1 MIKIVSTA
9 AMRDI
14 ESAANDGGF
23 PYDLMMENAGTA
35 TARRAAQL
43 LEGFRLADPAEAKI
57 TVLIGPGKNGG
68 DGLVAARVLAELS
81 PAQVRVYLLKKRPDD
96 DPLFVAVKSAGLFIA
111 DAEDDQRY
119 RVLSHMITSANL
131 VIDALF
137 GIGIQ
142 LPLRDEAVKLLRAA
156 RAAINGS
163 ERGEENLEGSI
174 LHPTDP
180 LTVER
185 ITRPYVFAVDCPSGL
200 DCDTGE
206 IDSHALTADETITF
220 IAVKPG
226 LLTYPGAAHVGR
238 LTVATIGVPENTKI
252 PALTGEKLFLVDA
265 AYARDLLPERSTSSH
280 KGSYGKA
287 LIVGG
292 SINYSGA
299 PAMSALAA
307 YRSGAGL
314 VTVGTPASVAAS
326 LAAKLVEPTWLI
338 FPSEMGVLADSA
350 APLIRKEAEAYTALL
365 IGPGI
370 NREKTTRDLLTVLFS
385 SGAKMARPQIGF
397 VASKQANADSD
408 AAAKPLPPLSLD
420 ADALN
425 LLSEIDQ
432 WWTYL
437 PRETIIT
444 PHAGEFARLAGLER
458 EAVEANRFALA
469 AEKAAAWNCVV
480 LLKGAHTVIAHPDG
494 RAAVLP
500 FKTSALSTAGT
511 GDVLSGLIVGFLA
524 QGVKPF
530 DAAVLAGYLHG
541 MAGLEAARIRGGER
555 AVIAGDVLEAI
566 PAVLASLE

>member
-1 MIKIVSTA
+1 MIKIVSIN
-9 AMRDI
+9 AMREI
-14 ESAANDGGF
+14 ESAANEAGF
-23 PYDLMMENAGTA
+23 TYDLMMENAGA
-35 TARRAAQL
+35 AAARRAAQL
-43 LEGFRLADPAEAKI
+43 LESFRLPDPAEAKVTI
-57 TVLIGPGKNGG
+57 LVGPGKNGG

-81 PAQVRVYLLKKRPDD
+81 SAQVRVYLLKKRPED
-96 DPLFVAVKSAGLFIA
+96 DPLLAAVRSAGLFIA
-111 DAEDDQRY
+111 DAEDDQRF
-119 RVLSHMITSANL
+119 RVLSHTIASANL
-131 VIDALF
+131 LIDALF
-137 GIGIQ
+137 GIGVQ
-142 LPLRDEAVKLLRAA
+142 LPLRDEAVKMLRAA

-163 ERGEENLEGSI
+163 ERGEENLEGVI

-180 LTVER
+180 RTVER
-185 ITRPYVFAVDCPSGL
+185 TTRPYVLAIDCPSGL
-200 DCDTGE
+200 DCDTGA
-206 IDSHALTADETITF
+206 IDSHTLTADETITF

-226 LLTYPGAAHVGR
+226 LLTYPGAAHVGK
-238 LTVATIGVPENTKI
+238 LTMATIGVPENTKI
-252 PALTGEKLFLVDA
+252 PALKDEKLFFVDG

-287 LIVGG
+287 LIIGG

-307 YRSGAGL
+307 YRSGTGL
-314 VTVGTPASVAAS
+314 VTVGTPAAVAAS
-326 LAAKLVEPTWLI
+326 LGAKLVEPTWLI

-350 APLIRKEAEAYTALL
+350 APLIRKEAEAYTAML

-370 NREKTTRDLLTVLFS
+370 NREKTTRDLLIALFA
-385 SGAKMARPQIGF
+385 GRAKTARQAIGF
-397 VASKQANADSD
+397 LAPR
-408 AAAKPLPPLSLD
+408 AAADDQSAEKPLPPLSLD

-432 WWTYL
+432 WWTHL
-437 PRETIIT
+437 PPETIIT
-444 PHAGEFARLAGLER
+444 PHAGEFARLAGMER

-469 AEKAAAWNCVV
+469 AEKAAAWNCIV

-494 RAAVLP
+494 RTAVLP

-524 QGVKPF
+524 QGAKPF
-530 DAAVLAGYLHG
+530 DAAVLAGYMHG

-566 PAVLASLE
+566 PAVLAILE

>member
-9 AMRDI
+9 AMREI
-14 ESAANDGGF
+14 ESAANDAGF
-23 PYDLMMENAGTA
+23 TYDLMMENAGTA
-35 TARRAAQL
+35 IARRAAQL
-43 LEGFRLADPAEAKI
+43 LEGFRLDDPNEAKI

-68 DGLVAARVLAELS
+68 DGLVAARVLADLT

-96 DPLFVAVKSAGLFIA
+96 DPLFAAVKSAGLFIA
-111 DAEDDQRY
+111 DAEDDQRF
-119 RVLSHMITSANL
+119 RVLSHMIASANL

-137 GIGIQ
+137 GIGMQ
-142 LPLRDEAVKLLRAA
+142 LPLRDEAVKMLRAA

-174 LHPTDP
+174 LYPTDP
-180 LTVER
+180 RTVER
-185 ITRPYVFAVDCPSGL
+185 VTRPYVFAVDCPSGL

-226 LLTYPGAAHVGR
+226 LLTYPGAAQVGK

-252 PALTGEKLFLVDA
+252 PALTGEKRFLVDG

-292 SINYSGA
+292 SVNYSGA

-314 VTVGTPASVAAS
+314 VTVGTPAPVAAS

-338 FPSEMGVLADSA
+338 FPSEMGVLAESA
-350 APLIRKEAEAYTALL
+350 APLIRKEAEIYTALL

-370 NREKTTRDLLTVLFS
+370 NREKTTRDLLAALFS
-385 SGAKMARPQIGF
+385 NGAKSARPQIGF
-397 VASKQANADSD
+397 VASKQANTDSD
-408 AAAKPLPPLSLD
+408 TAVKPLPPLSLD

-437 PRETIIT
+437 PPETIIT

-458 EAVEANRFALA
+458 ETVEANRFALA

-480 LLKGAHTVIAHPDG
+480 LLKGAHTIIANPDG
-494 RAAVLP
+494 RTAVLP

-524 QGVKPF
+524 QGVKAF

-541 MAGLEAARIRGGER
+541 MAGLEAARIKGGER

-566 PAVLASLE
+566 PAVLAALE

>member
-9 AMRDI
+9 AMREI
-14 ESAANDGGF
+14 ESAANDAGF
-23 PYDLMMENAGTA
+23 AYDLMMENAGTA
-35 TARRAAQL
+35 IARRAAQL
-43 LEGFRLADPAEAKI
+43 LEGFRLDDANEAKI

-68 DGLVAARVLAELS
+68 DGLVAARVLADLT

-96 DPLFVAVKSAGLFIA
+96 DPLFAGVKSAGLFIA

-119 RVLSHMITSANL
+119 RVLSHMIASANL

-137 GIGIQ
+137 GIGMQ
-142 LPLRDEAVKLLRAA
+142 LPLRDEAVKMLRAA

-174 LHPTDP
+174 LYPTDP
-180 LTVER
+180 RTVER
-185 ITRPYVFAVDCPSGL
+185 VTRPYVFAVDCPSGL

-226 LLTYPGAAHVGR
+226 LLTYPGAAQVGK

-252 PALTGEKLFLVDA
+252 PALTGEKRFLVDG

-292 SINYSGA
+292 SVNYSGA

-314 VTVGTPASVAAS
+314 VTVGTPAPVAAS

-350 APLIRKEAEAYTALL
+350 APLIRKEAEIYTALL

-370 NREKTTRDLLTVLFS
+370 NREKTTRDLLAALFS
-385 SGAKMARPQIGF
+385 NGAKAARPQIGF
-397 VASKQANADSD
+397 VASKQANTDSD
-408 AAAKPLPPLSLD
+408 TAVKPLPPLSLD

-437 PRETIIT
+437 PPETIIT

-458 EAVEANRFALA
+458 ETVEANRFALA

-480 LLKGAHTVIAHPDG
+480 LLKGAHTIIANPDG
-494 RAAVLP
+494 RTAVLP

-524 QGVKPF
+524 QGVKAF

-541 MAGLEAARIRGGER
+541 MAGLEAARIKGGER

-566 PAVLASLE
+566 PAVLAALE